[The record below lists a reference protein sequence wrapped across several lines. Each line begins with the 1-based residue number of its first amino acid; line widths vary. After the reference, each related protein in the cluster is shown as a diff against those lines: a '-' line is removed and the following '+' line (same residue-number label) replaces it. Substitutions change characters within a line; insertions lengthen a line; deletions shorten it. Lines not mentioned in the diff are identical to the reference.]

1 MNVSDEF
8 LSKQRLLVV
17 APHSDDETLGCAG
30 TIARMRDLGAEVFVI
45 VVSVGEVAH
54 YGVKKK
60 VSGEVRADELESVMK
75 YLNVN
80 DFDILYRSD
89 KYHLRLDSI
98 PRRDIVALL
107 EKDSRL
113 AIDRVKPSM
122 IAVPAISY
130 NQDHEVV
137 FRACFTA
144 CRPHLPQFKPFQRIF
159 LSYDNPAISWS
170 TEREKFHPNFY
181 IDISA
186 YLDKKLKAVELHK
199 SQLKLSPHHASVE
212 SVGFLAKVRGR
223 EISVD
228 AAEAY
233 MCHRFVF

>member
-1 MNVSDEF
+1 MNISDDF
-8 LSKQRLLVV
+8 LSKQRMLVV

-30 TIARMRDLGAEVFVI
+30 TIARMRDLGAEVFVV
-45 VVSVGEVAH
+45 VVSVGAVAH

-60 VSGEVRADELESVMK
+60 VSGDVRADELESVMK
-75 YLNVN
+75 YLKVN
-80 DFDILYRSD
+80 DFDILYHSD
-89 KYHLRLDSI
+89 KIHLRLDSI
-98 PRRDIVALL
+98 PRRDIVSLL

-113 AIDRVKPSM
+113 AIDKVKPT
-122 IAVPAISY
+122 ILAVPAISY

-144 CRPHLPQFKPFQRIF
+144 CRPHLPEYKPFQKIF

-181 IDISA
+181 VDISK
-186 YLDKKLKAVELHK
+186 YLDQKLNAVALHK
-199 SQLKLSPHHASVE
+199 SQLKKAPHHASVE
-212 SVGFLAKVRGR
+212 SVRYLAKVRGM

-233 MCHRFVF
+233 MCHRFVL